1 MPRRKELRQ
10 VALQASSVVELLDV
24 VQATL
29 NVMHK
34 QWHEAISV
42 FEEKFQPLSVLLIE
56 HGTCH

>member
-1 MPRRKELRQ
+1 M
-10 VALQASSVVELLDV
+10 ALQASSVVELLDV

-34 QWHEAISV
+34 QWLEAISV